1 MPYRVSIAVSS
12 VDGISFK
19 LEASEVQ
26 LLSSELISEFRS
38 SIETVVTTGL
48 LGPFVEELGRRSLS
62 SHTSDRLSFPL
73 VISSD
78 TDRDL
83 NWSRFV
89 VTGENLRRILGKV
102 VDLAERPV

>member
-1 MPYRVSIAVSS
+1 MPYRVSIAISSADGVSM
-12 VDGISFK
+12 K
-19 LEASEVQ
+19 LEASEVS
-26 LLSSELISEFRS
+26 LLSPEIINEFRS
-38 SIETVVTTGL
+38 SVETVVTTGL

-73 VISSD
+73 VISTD

-89 VTGENLRRILGKV
+89 VTGENLSRIFRKV
-102 VDLAERPV
+102 VELAERPV